1 MLAIDYRKIDKNDTI
16 YPELFRLRYR
26 VYCDECGFEDPKE
39 YPEMMER
46 DEYDDYAIHFCNT
59 LAGHREMGGTVRMIL
74 NSEKGFPIEKHFI
87 IDGRLLPDFERT
99 KIAEISRL
107 AISKSFRRRIGDGI
121 LYSEKTELITDKNK
135 LHIKNRRENEK
146 NFASGLY
153 RCIYKESL
161 KRGLTHWYAAMTEG
175 LCSLLTRQGYVWH
188 PIGPK
193 INYHGYR
200 QPYIAVIAENAEGA
214 RRNFKLSNTTF
225 PGLKKK
231 ILK

>member
-1 MLAIDYRKIDKNDTI
+1 MLAINYHKIENYEER

-26 VYCDECGFEDPKE
+26 VYCDECGFENPED

-46 DEYDDYAIHFCNT
+46 DEYDDHAIHFCNMIE
-59 LAGHREMGGTVRMIL
+59 GHREIGGTVRMIL
-74 NSEKGFPIEKHFI
+74 DSEKGFPIEKNFI
-87 IDGRLLPDFERT
+87 IDPELVPAFERT

-107 AISKSFRRRIGDGI
+107 AISKSFRKRIGDGI
-121 LYSEKTELITDKNK
+121 LYSEKNVQITDKNK
-135 LHIKNRRENEK
+135 LYLEKRRKDRRKNEK

-175 LCSLLTRQGYVWH
+175 LCSLLTSRGHVWH
-188 PIGPK
+188 PIGPR

-200 QPYIAVIAENAEGA
+200 RPYIAVITENAEAA
-214 RRNFKLSNTTF
+214 RRIF
-225 PGLKKK
+225 
-231 ILK
+231 